1 MRLSKALSLIF
12 VTIIMSGIASAEQL
26 IAPTN
31 QLTILHINDHH
42 SHLQP
47 DGRMSLNIGGKK
59 TRVR

>member
-1 MRLSKALSLIF
+1 MRLSKSLSLIF

-47 DGRMSLNIGGKK
+47 DGRMSLNIGGE
-59 TRVR
+59 